1 MGGLF
6 MKKIAAIILCLCF
19 LVLPAIAEDK
29 KIDLQKFKIRY
40 IVTYNELTLEEAGKK
55 EMEIKKLF
63 LGSCDVKV
71 EVDSISSYVISNQ
84 GYGRITN

>member
-1 MGGLF
+1 

-71 EVDSISSYVISNQ
+71 EVDPISSYVISNQ

>member
-1 MGGLF
+1 

-19 LVLPAIAEDK
+19 LVLPAIAGDK

-40 IVTYNELTLEEAGKK
+40 IVTYNELSLEEAGKK

-63 LGSCDVKV
+63 LDSCDVRV
-71 EVDSISSYVISNQ
+71 EVVPFSSYVISDQ
-84 GYGRITN
+84 GYGIITN